1 MLIQMVK
8 SYKKNFCP
16 KCGTAL
22 HGTEQFCG
30 RCGYG
35 LHHSPYQANPRPKE
49 SSNSTWIIVCVLIII
64 VLGIIV
70 FSPEESNPYNNRT
83 NPVSRLVNSELTQ
96 GEIQSIKNIDEMRKA
111 IDNTI
116 WTYTETGNLFW
127 YKLVFKGNK
136 VKIYSAMPS
145 DGRWKFDE
153 ECSYTLEEGRYFD
166 DGRRYI
172 AAVFTSKDI
181 DIPAKFTITNGHL
194 YMLGFDIAGFVLGDY
209 EWD

>member
-1 MLIQMVK
+1 MG
-8 SYKKNFCP
+8 FCP
-16 KCGTAL
+16 KCGNVL

-35 LHHSPYQANPRPKE
+35 LHHNNPYQVNPRPKE
-49 SSNSTWIIVCVLIII
+49 SSNVTWIIVCVLIVI
-64 VLGIIV
+64 VIAFQV
-70 FSPEESNPYNNRT
+70 FAPKESNPYNNRIISHLAS
-83 NPVSRLVNSELTQ
+83 NELTQ
-96 GEIQSIKNIDEMRKA
+96 GEIQSIKDVDEMRKA

-127 YKLVFKGNK
+127 YKLVFIGNR
-136 VKIYSAMPS
+136 VKIYSAIPS
-145 DGRWKFDE
+145 DGQWKFDE
-153 ECSYTLEEGRYFD
+153 ECSYTLEEGRFLD

-172 AAVFTSKDI
+172 AAVFRSKDI
-181 DIPAKFTITNGHL
+181 DVPAKFTITNGHL

>member
-1 MLIQMVK
+1 MRDKI
-8 SYKKNFCP
+8 YFCP
-16 KCGTAL
+16 KCGNAL

-30 RCGYG
+30 HCGYRI
-35 LHHSPYQANPRPKE
+35 HQINPYQSNPRSKE
-49 SSNSTWIIVCVLIII
+49 SPNKTWIFICVLIVII
-64 VLGIIV
+64 FGIIA
-70 FSPEESNPYNNRT
+70 FIPEKSNPYNNRV
-83 NPVSRLVNSELTQ
+83 NPISRLISNELTQ
-96 GEIQSIKNIDEMRKA
+96 GEIQSIKDIDGMRNA
-111 IDNTI
+111 INNTT
-116 WTYTETGNLFW
+116 WTYTETGSLFW
-127 YKLVFKGNK
+127 YKLVFIGSK

-145 DGRWKFDE
+145 DGQWKFDE

-209 EWD
+209 E